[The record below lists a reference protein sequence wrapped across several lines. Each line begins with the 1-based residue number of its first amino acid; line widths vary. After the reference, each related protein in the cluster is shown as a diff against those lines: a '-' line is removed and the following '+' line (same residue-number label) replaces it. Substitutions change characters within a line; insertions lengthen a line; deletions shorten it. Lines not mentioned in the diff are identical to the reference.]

1 MVFINIITNKKRE
14 ILFEAFTATSFINL
28 YKSHKNIK
36 TVSITT
42 MPSCK

>member
-14 ILFEAFTATSFINL
+14 MHLEAIATSFINL

-36 TVSITT
+36 TVSIT
-42 MPSCK
+42 MF